1 MAGYFVL
8 DCISL
13 FYCRCLSSIHSLNYK
28 SFVTESIIAIMKF
41 AAVAILSLAA
51 GVIAQIDPEHC
62 GPKYGNVVCKDNN
75 CCSQYGWV
83 RPLESF
89 QAVQFN

>member
-1 MAGYFVL
+1 
-8 DCISL
+8 
-13 FYCRCLSSIHSLNYK
+13 
-28 SFVTESIIAIMKF
+28 MKF

-62 GPKYGNVVCKDNN
+62 GPKYGNLVCKDNN

-83 RPLESF
+83 
-89 QAVQFN
+89 

>member
-1 MAGYFVL
+1 
-8 DCISL
+8 
-13 FYCRCLSSIHSLNYK
+13 
-28 SFVTESIIAIMKF
+28 MKF

-83 RPLESF
+83 RLLESL
-89 QAVQFN
+89 QAARSN

>member
-1 MAGYFVL
+1 
-8 DCISL
+8 
-13 FYCRCLSSIHSLNYK
+13 
-28 SFVTESIIAIMKF
+28 MKF